1 MGSLRFTEKNKADPE
16 NRILREGDSSRG
28 QLHCDFA
35 SPQVAEKLE
44 LRRSWSCALRKVSLL
59 FSPPSQIR

>member
-44 LRRSWSCALRKVSLL
+44 LRLAQGFTLILSAKPDSIKGG
-59 FSPPSQIR
+59 Q